1 MLLLT
6 EGVKQMIGS
15 ITQSSPLLIYMVHE
29 RGDGHVSK
37 TSLGKG
43 WKKKKKVQTRTKLE
57 MNWRLFECASK
68 NTYCKLDPPVT
79 TKPMVPWLTRV
90 LAVLC
95 LKKKDLVGWLD
106 DTLLFSTYQCV
117 TLAPQCYKSK
127 WIQTV
132 FLCECS
138 FVSEEMTE
146 VDVLGEER
154 RRRRKKQLNLQPFL
168 CLWKKKIWI
177 CFDFVLMA

>member
-37 TSLGKG
+37 KSLGKG
-43 WKKKKKVQTRTKLE
+43 WKKKKVQTRTKLE

-95 LKKKDLVGWLD
+95 LKKKTSLVDLMILCCSALINVSLWHRSVTNLNESRLYFCVNVVLFQKKWLKW
-106 DTLLFSTYQCV
+106 TY
-117 TLAPQCYKSK
+117 
-127 WIQTV
+127 W
-132 FLCECS
+132 
-138 FVSEEMTE
+138 
-146 VDVLGEER
+146 ER
-154 RRRRKKQLNLQPFL
+154 REEEEEKNS
-168 CLWKKKIWI
+168 
-177 CFDFVLMA
+177 